1 MWGPSEVG
9 EWRRGVESSR
19 ISELVF
25 FRVLNK
31 KVESHTHTHMT
42 LTARLRGRQKL
53 RMIRAICDAGLKAR
67 WVQVSCSLLG
77 WLSRLMEGLP
87 EIETL
92 GPALINVNAVPA
104 LERALGGQV
113 TKKLQG
119 CTVAT
124 GAVQTAVLRLMSVPA
139 SRISTR

>member
-1 MWGPSEVG
+1 MLQVQEPGFLTHAQPSYQYNKNCGPWQLSGLFKCGVHLSLGSG
-9 EWRRGVESSR
+9 EEEFKVSR
-19 ISELVF
+19 ISEPVL

-53 RMIRAICDAGLKAR
+53 RMIRAICDSGLKAR

-92 GPALINVNAVPA
+92 GPALINLNAVPA
-104 LERALGGQV
+104 LEHAPG
-113 TKKLQG
+113 
-119 CTVAT
+119 
-124 GAVQTAVLRLMSVPA
+124 
-139 SRISTR
+139 